1 MRLIAVYNITLF
13 FITHFHFF
21 FSSPWTSPFEYH
33 FISKPQRISIH
44 FIVAVFLP
52 FHTSKDLDMEEARL
66 PDHEMEDTHLPK
78 RPEVET
84 DTNDLATFDMI
95 EVAMPS
101 CYMSPACSAGLAV

>member
-1 MRLIAVYNITLF
+1 
-13 FITHFHFF
+13 
-21 FSSPWTSPFEYH
+21 
-33 FISKPQRISIH
+33 
-44 FIVAVFLP
+44 
-52 FHTSKDLDMEEARL
+52 MEEARL

-84 DTNDLATFDMI
+84 DPNDLATFDMI